1 MKKIMLILFILDTM
15 YGCSQSYGPG
25 YQFSLFKNTVN
36 WELAQAVKR
45 ENVAQ
50 IEAILKNDAVVKM
63 NLQDSVYGQTLLNL
77 AVGNDKPVSTK
88 LLLEHGAN
96 YAISDN
102 SGFAPIHTATTL
114 IGSRKYSAEIIK
126 ILLIHGADPNAI
138 AIINKNNPS
147 KYVPLMDAVKNIE
160 CAKLLIEYGANIYYK
175 DSLDYPIWTSM
186 LVQDT
191 KNSESIFVA
200 KYLIVDKKKVVPDPV
215 FYTIPNN
222 IPRSASFL
230 IKEFD
235 TNGDIQKQKAKD
247 EILKALNAK

>member
-1 MKKIMLILFILDTM
+1 MKKNFLLLLILNTM
-15 YGCSQSYGPG
+15 YGCSQIYGPG

-36 WELAQAVKR
+36 WELAQAVES
-45 ENVAQ
+45 ENVGQ
-50 IEAILKNDAVVKM
+50 IEEILKKDNVVKI

-88 LLLEHGAN
+88 LLLEHGASF
-96 YAISDN
+96 AISDN

-114 IGSRKYSAEIIK
+114 IGSRKYSAKIIR
-126 ILLIHGADPNAI
+126 ILLEHGADPNAI
-138 AIINKNNPS
+138 AIVNKNNPS
-147 KYVPLMDAVKNIE
+147 KYVPLMDAVTNLE
-160 CAKLLIEYGANIYYK
+160 CAKILIEHGANVYYK
-175 DSLDYPIWTSM
+175 DSLDYPVWTSI
-186 LVQDT
+186 LAQDT

-215 FYTIPNN
+215 FYIIPNN

-247 EILKALNAK
+247 EILKYLNVK